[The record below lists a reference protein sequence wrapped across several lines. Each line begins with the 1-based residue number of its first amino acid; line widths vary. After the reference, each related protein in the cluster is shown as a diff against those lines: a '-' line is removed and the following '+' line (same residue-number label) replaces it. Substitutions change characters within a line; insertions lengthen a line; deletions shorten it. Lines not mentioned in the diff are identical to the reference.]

1 MPGRADDSRYNL
13 EPGYIIEPDGVQI
26 PEPICLDQTEKL
38 GRNIHLIG
46 HKIESGE
53 RWEIF
58 LRIEQIPSLKI
69 KKTIHNSFLGSGLN
83 FQLGIRCL
91 WISLARYRGE
101 RFALQT
107 TSIDYL
113 PYQIEAVYLKILP
126 TMPIRYMLADEAG
139 AGKTIMAGLVFSE
152 LKARQLASRL
162 LIIVPRILVEKWQ
175 KDFSVFFNENLDFIT
190 GSDVRNKSFSIW
202 NPGYPY
208 QCIMSMDTAK
218 QEEIRDLLAAVHWD
232 LVIIDEAHKLSAT
245 FRYEK
250 GFETLDATE
259 RYRLGQVLSS
269 TSSQMLLLTAT
280 PHKGDPDAFRLI
292 FQLLDEAIAIDEVS
306 LENEIKK
313 DGSSIFIRRLKEDM
327 VRNDG
332 SKIFTD
338 RNVRTLTFRLE
349 KRSPKTHRLYHAVT
363 NYVREYF
370 GKAFQED
377 PSRRTAI
384 GFAMTILQRR
394 LASSTVAI
402 YESLKRREK
411 KLRNYLEDDEAF
423 LKAMKW
429 LEKIDGFEDE
439 YEDSTDIDRVVMED
453 QALSTILEKN
463 RLYLEQELMVLQQLK
478 LQTEEVLESEIDPK
492 FELLRGC
499 LAKELNDD
507 GKILI
512 FTEFIDTLE
521 FLEKSLD
528 KTYKVTTI
536 SGKLTSMDSR
546 YSRMKLFEKSVSEGG
561 VQILIATDAAGE
573 GIDLQFCNKL
583 INYDIPWNPNRLEQ
597 RMGRIHRYGQ
607 KLPVVF
613 INLATEDTR
622 EGLVLTRVLKKL
634 EIIRKQM
641 GSDKIF
647 DVISTVISG
656 KSISELMREA
666 LLSRKS
672 TGDLA
677 KDVKKV
683 TDKIT
688 PESINNAIKYNLA
701 TSVLSLEEHAAI
713 NIELEDNRVTPEH
726 ARDFFID
733 AHKKLGSRF
742 TVYKDKSGIN
752 FDRLS
757 HKIEKKTIALQKTDS
772 RLIFKKPEKAS
783 KDREKLINILT
794 PAHPLFQETLKAIER
809 ETSADL
815 FQGAVFED
823 LEATEPYILY
833 FCTVTITNGLNMII
847 HKDIYCLKIVES
859 SSTNNIISESP
870 KSSYSNTIIGSST
883 IQDLIPRESS
893 VSRDEMAVFLENYSK
908 LLKVDKK
915 FIQAHIL
922 DHVNQELLPKITD
935 KRQIKANEM
944 LNSIKRFFGKKVA
957 NINEALVKLYREKKS
972 DSLTKANIARK
983 KIELSETLEQE
994 RLLKRK
1000 INQENTL
1007 AITDFRE
1014 IGRCLVVPAI
1024 IEAGDEVKEALETK
1038 EIEQKAMDEVMDY
1051 EYNQGW
1057 QPVDV
1062 HQDTSL
1068 GYDVRSTRVKDEK
1081 LEIRRIEVKGR
1092 KAGGGFLLTENEKKS
1107 AEKFGKDFWIYYVVN
1122 CATDPILKRL
1132 QDPITKL
1139 SYNNTWKVVRYKI
1152 DEEEFY
1158 REAII

>member
-1 MPGRADDSRYNL
+1 MLGRTEDNEYEL
-13 EPGYIIEPDGVQI
+13 KPGYIIEPDGVQI
-26 PEPICLDQTEKL
+26 PEPICLDQTEKF
-38 GRNIHLIG
+38 GRIIHLIG

-53 RWEIF
+53 IWKIF
-58 LRIEQIPSLKI
+58 LPIDQIPSLKI

-107 TSIDYL
+107 TSIDSL
-113 PYQIEAVYLKILP
+113 PYQIEAVYLRILP
-126 TMPIRYMLADEAG
+126 TIPIRYMLADEAG

-202 NPGYPY
+202 NPGHPY

-313 DGSSIFIRRLKEDM
+313 DGSSIFIRRLKEKM

-338 RNVRTLTFRLE
+338 RNARTLTFRLE

-402 YESLKRREK
+402 YKSLKRREE

-463 RLYLEQELMVLQQLK
+463 RLYLEQELMVLQKLI
-478 LQTEEVLESEIDPK
+478 LQTEEVLDSEIDPK
-492 FELLRGC
+492 IELLGEC
-499 LAKELNDD
+499 LAKELNHD
-507 GKILI
+507 GKIII
-512 FTEFIDTLE
+512 FTEFVDTLE
-521 FLEKSLD
+521 FIEKSLE
-528 KTYKVTTI
+528 KNYKVTTI

-607 KLPVVF
+607 KFPVVF

-622 EGLVLTRVLKKL
+622 EGLVLTRLLRKL

-683 TDKIT
+683 IDIIT
-688 PESINNAIKYNLA
+688 PESINNAVKYNLA
-701 TSVLSLEEHAAI
+701 TSVLSLEEHANI

-733 AHKKLGSRF
+733 AHTRLGSRF
-742 TVYKDKSGIN
+742 TVYKDKSTIN

-757 HKIEKKTIALQKTDS
+757 HKLEKNTISLGRTDS
-772 RLIFKKPEKAS
+772 RFIFKKPEKNGQKS
-783 KDREKLINILT
+783 INILT

-809 ETSADL
+809 ETSTDL
-815 FQGAVFED
+815 FQGAILED
-823 LEATEPYILY
+823 LEAIKPYILY

-847 HKDIYCLKIVES
+847 HKDMYCLKIEES
-859 SSTNNIISESP
+859 SSIDNIISESP
-870 KSSYSNTIIGSST
+870 TSGYSITVIGSST

-893 VSRDEMAVFLENYSK
+893 GSREEAATFLENYSD
-908 LLKVDKK
+908 LLNIDKK
-915 FIQAHIL
+915 FIQAYIL

-935 KRQIKANEM
+935 KRQKKANEM
-944 LNSIKRFFGKKVA
+944 FNSIKRFFGKKVA
-957 NINEALVKLYREKKS
+957 NINEALVKLYKEKKR
-972 DSLTKANIARK
+972 DSLTQANIARR
-983 KIELSETLEQE
+983 KIELSETLERE

-1014 IGRCLVVPAI
+1014 VGRCLVVPAI
-1024 IEAGDEVKEALETK
+1024 IEAEDEYKEALETK
-1038 EIEQKAMDEVMDY
+1038 EIEQIAMDVVMKF
-1051 EYNQGW
+1051 EYDHGW
-1057 QPVDV
+1057 HPVDV

-1068 GYDVRSTRVKDEK
+1068 GYDIRSTRVIDGK
-1081 LEIRRIEVKGR
+1081 LGIRRIEVKGR

-1107 AEKFGKDFWIYYVVN
+1107 AEKFGKDFWIYYVAN
-1122 CATDPILKRL
+1122 CATDPILRRL
-1132 QDPITKL
+1132 QDPIAKL
-1139 SYNNTWKVVRYKI
+1139 SFNNTWKVVRYKI
-1152 DEEEFY
+1152 DEEEFNTK
-1158 REAII
+1158 ADD